1 MNSNWCNAGELINYS
16 VGGGWGKEKTDNDYV
31 CKVAVIRGADFP
43 SIDKGE
49 YRGLPIRWEKL
60 QKATNASLQ
69 EGDIVIEISGGT
81 ELRPT
86 GRTILITKELLEAY
100 DCPIIP
106 ASFCRLIRSKDTVN
120 SVYFYYWLQEMYRA
134 GRTWGYQNRSTGLSN
149 FQYKT
154 FCSIE
159 SVFIPGV
166 DTQRKIA
173 SILLAFDKKRRLL
186 TKLNDY
192 LTELLLARF
201 NHWLEN
207 RNDCWGPFET
217 AEISSL
223 DLYITDYVANGSF
236 ASLKENVEL
245 LNNQGYAYFMR
256 NTDLKTRE
264 FNVYVTEHSYKFL
277 SKSTLYGGE
286 VIISNVGDVGSVH
299 RCPSLNKPMT
309 LGNNE
314 IMIKGSIGGQSANNF
329 LYLLFTS
336 RYGQHLI
343 DSVTGGSVQRKFN
356 KTDFKSIKIPI
367 PSTRG
372 LISFNNWVQ
381 PIFDI
386 LEGNFREIDQ
396 IKELKDVLLFKL
408 ISKEIN
414 NASTD

>member
-1 MNSNWCNAGELINYS
+1 
-16 VGGGWGKEKTDNDYV
+16 
-31 CKVAVIRGADFP
+31 
-43 SIDKGE
+43 
-49 YRGLPIRWEKL
+49 
-60 QKATNASLQ
+60 
-69 EGDIVIEISGGT
+69 
-81 ELRPT
+81 
-86 GRTILITKELLEAY
+86 
-100 DCPIIP
+100 
-106 ASFCRLIRSKDTVN
+106 
-120 SVYFYYWLQEMYRA
+120 
-134 GRTWGYQNRSTGLSN
+134 
-149 FQYKT
+149 
-154 FCSIE
+154 
-159 SVFIPGV
+159 
-166 DTQRKIA
+166 
-173 SILLAFDKKRRLL
+173 
-186 TKLNDY
+186 
-192 LTELLLARF
+192 
-201 NHWLEN
+201 
-207 RNDCWGPFET
+207 
-217 AEISSL
+217 
-223 DLYITDYVANGSF
+223 
-236 ASLKENVEL
+236 
-245 LNNQGYAYFMR
+245 MR